1 MTTHLKGIKL
11 AMDVLEV
18 FDSVTHMNGGEIT
31 RAIRLSP
38 LPKPFVDIIGHYSET
53 FNIGHESAMRLLIA
67 EILKLNET
75 QELGLLEAPAMD
87 LVDKFNVLEE
97 ASNLMTQTGA
107 NAKSLEYRA
116 LRRAS
121 RKYKEAYEEFV
132 LQFVRMYQF

>member
-1 MTTHLKGIKL
+1 
-11 AMDVLEV
+11 
-18 FDSVTHMNGGEIT
+18 
-31 RAIRLSP
+31 
-38 LPKPFVDIIGHYSET
+38 
-53 FNIGHESAMRLLIA
+53 MRLLIA